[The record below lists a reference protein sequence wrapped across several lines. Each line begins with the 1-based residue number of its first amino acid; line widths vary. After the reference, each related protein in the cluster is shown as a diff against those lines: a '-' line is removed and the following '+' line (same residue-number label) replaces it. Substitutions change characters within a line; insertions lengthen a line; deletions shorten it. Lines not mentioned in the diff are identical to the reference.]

1 MRFLLLLSPRW
12 LLLYPGL
19 LLFVVGAIAQAMLLT
34 GPVAIG
40 RVVLDIHTMLFA
52 AGAMIVGLQMVLF
65 AVFVKAAGVA
75 HGLLPPGRAFGGLSA
90 WFTLER
96 GAVAG
101 AVMTLAGFVLAS
113 YSLSVW
119 MSAGLAEIDPRYLMR
134 IVIPSLTLTIAGIQF
149 LFASFVLHFLLW
161 NFERDP
167 A

>member
-1 MRFLLLLSPRW
+1 MSPRW
-12 LLLYPGL
+12 LFLYPGL
-19 LLFVVGAIAQAMLLT
+19 LLFAVGAIAQAMLLT

-75 HGLLPPGRAFGGLSA
+75 HGLLPSGRAFGGLSA

-101 AVMTLAGFVLAS
+101 VVMTLAGFVLAG

-134 IVIPSLTLTIAGIQF
+134 IVIPSLTLTIAGIQV